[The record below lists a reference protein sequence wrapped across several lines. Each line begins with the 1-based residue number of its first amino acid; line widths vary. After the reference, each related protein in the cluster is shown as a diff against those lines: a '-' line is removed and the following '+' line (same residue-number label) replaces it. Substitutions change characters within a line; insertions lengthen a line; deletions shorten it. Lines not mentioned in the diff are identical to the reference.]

1 MTMGNK
7 HDSPFGKGIHRV
19 QEPDL
24 DKVLDY
30 LHPRFRDAVTAAS
43 ATYRAHN
50 IRHLLIGGIAIGA
63 YGYIRATGDL
73 DFLVGDEAFEAHPG
87 GVKAFVRGVPL
98 LVGDIIVD
106 SVPLDLT
113 GTEQF
118 LDDEL
123 NAANDA
129 TSVVVAPMRVI
140 VYLKLRA
147 GRRKDH
153 NDIVQL
159 VKMGCVDVPSLHEY
173 IDLHVGDMDM
183 LAEFDELAR
192 EGEER

>member
-1 MTMGNK
+1 MK
-7 HDSPFGKGIHRV
+7 K
-19 QEPDL
+19 L
-24 DKVLDY
+24 DKVLI
-30 LHPRFRDAVTAAS
+30 LSAS
-43 ATYRAHN
+43 AGAGHMRAAQA
-50 IRHLLIGGIAIGA
+50 LEK
-63 YGYIRATGDL
+63 
-73 DFLVGDEAFEAHPG
+73 V
-87 GVKAFVRGVPL
+87 FV
-98 LVGDIIVD
+98 
-106 SVPLDLT
+106 
-113 GTEQF
+113 
-118 LDDEL
+118 EL